1 MRKQPKS
8 GRSSAPARVAIDL
21 GAESCRVSLL
31 RWVSGSPQIT
41 LVHRTP
47 NGPDFDPA
55 AGPNGEL
62 RWPLA
67 RILLGI
73 RHGLVLAADLA
84 PEGIAS
90 IAVDGWAV
98 DYIRLTPAD
107 SPESEPFCY
116 RDIRTESAKATA
128 DSILPP
134 EEIFSLTSA
143 QPLRINTVYQLLADL
158 HAGLDPATPWI
169 QFPEYI
175 LHWLGARRVAEYT
188 NASHTGVLLGPT
200 RQWSPEIFSRL
211 GLSLAAAPPIVQPGT
226 VIGRVA
232 GPIAGLPAYRNTAL
246 IAPACHDT
254 ASAIAAIPFPME
266 SSAYLVA
273 GTWSLVGTLVPTPIA
288 TPAALAAGFTNQG
301 AAIGGSLFH
310 TNVNGMWSL
319 KQCLDHWNG
328 QDRELD
334 LLSLITHAAELPAP
348 NLRFKVDAP
357 ALLLAGKMPERINDQ
372 LIAEG
377 SQPIPDLPG
386 NEPLFF
392 RVIFESLA
400 LRYAQVITQLQQ
412 LTGRTF
418 SQIVM
423 VGGANRNQLLVRLTE
438 AATGLPILV
447 GPSEGS
453 TLGNLAIQ
461 LAASESQPM
470 DPARVL
476 HWASILNQAD
486 FHG

>member
-1 MRKQPKS
+1 MSRQPQP
-8 GRSSAPARVAIDL
+8 GRSPARVAIDL

-73 RHGLVLAADLA
+73 RHGLVLAANLA

-98 DYIRLTPAD
+98 DYLRLTPAD
-107 SPESEPFCY
+107 APESEPYCY
-116 RDIRTESAKATA
+116 RDIRTEAAKATA
-128 DSILPP
+128 DAILPP
-134 EEIFSLTSA
+134 EEIFALTGA
-143 QPLRINTVYQLLADL
+143 QPLRINTVYQLLADRE
-158 HAGLDPATPWI
+158 AGRDPDTPWV
-169 QFPEYI
+169 QFPEYV
-175 LHWLGARRVAEYT
+175 LFWLGARRIAEYT
-188 NASHTGVLLGPT
+188 NASHTGMVEGPT

-226 VIGRVA
+226 VVGRIS
-232 GPIAGLPAYRNTAL
+232 GPLANLPAYRNTAL

-273 GTWSLVGTLVPTPIA
+273 GTWSLVGTLVPTPIS

-301 AAIGGSLFH
+301 AAVGGSLFH
-310 TNVNGMWSL
+310 TNVNGMWLL

-328 QDRELD
+328 EDRNLD
-334 LLSLITHAAELPAP
+334 LIDLITQAAQLPTP
-348 NLRFKVDAP
+348 DLRFQVDAP
-357 ALLLAGKMPERINDQ
+357 HLLLAGKMPKRINTQ
-372 LIAEG
+372 LTAEG
-377 SQPIPDLPG
+377 SQPIPDTPG

-392 RVIFESLA
+392 RVILESLA
-400 LRYAQVITQLQQ
+400 LRYAQVIAQVQQ
-412 LTGRTF
+412 LTGRQFT
-418 SQIVM
+418 QIVM

-438 AATGLPILV
+438 AVTGLPILI

-470 DPARVL
+470 DPSRVL
-476 HWASILNQAD
+476 HWASILGQAD
-486 FHG
+486 FQG